1 MANLGMNFVASEV
14 EESEFELLEAGE
26 YTVTIIGSEV
36 KDTKAGNGRI
46 LKLEYKIGD
55 TNRKY
60 FDQINFMNANET
72 AQKIGQQTLKKI
84 AEAVGVV
91 NFSDSD
97 VLHNKRMNIVI
108 SQKMGNPYTDKFGTQ
123 QPARMQNNIT
133 SYKPVGAVSQSASAA
148 TAAPAAKKN
157 PFAK

>member
-26 YTVTIIGSEV
+26 YTVTILGSEV
-36 KDTKAGNGRI
+36 KDTKAGTGRI
-46 LKLEYKIGD
+46 LKLEYKVGD

-60 FDQINFMNANET
+60 FDQINFMNQNET

-91 NFSDSD
+91 NFSDSEA
-97 VLHNKRMNIVI
+97 LHNKRMNIVV
-108 SQKMGNPYTDKFGTQ
+108 SQKMGNPYTDKFGTP
-123 QPARMQNNIT
+123 QPARLQNNIT
-133 SYKPVGAVSQSASAA
+133 AYKPVSAVSAQSASAVQA
-148 TAAPAAKKN
+148 VKKN